1 MTISPK
7 INIWKINFIDG
18 ELSIFEWLMLLYLD
32 DKDIDVE
39 LMFKFFIVPC
49 GLNRLNKS
57 ATCTNLK
64 FGTHLLLSLLNIIY
78 GLGNPVELITRA
90 FFDQLISSLSNL
102 KREFRN

>member
-1 MTISPK
+1 MTISPT
-7 INIWKINFIDG
+7 IDIWKINFIDG
-18 ELSIFEWLMLLYLD
+18 GLSIFEWLMLFLD
-32 DKDIDVE
+32 EEDEVE
-39 LMFKFFIVPC
+39 LMFKFFIVPY